1 MTKNFIKTLLVATM
15 LTVGITGGAFAKGK
29 TIAWD
34 KLPAKVQAGIKS
46 EAGEQ
51 KVSDVEKDTVNHKVV
66 YEAKYTGTDGK
77 AHTITVGEDGKL
89 AETTQA
95 QQTKPPESK

>member
-1 MTKNFIKTLLVATM
+1 MTKNFIKTLLVAAM
-15 LTVGITGGAFAKGK
+15 LTAGITGVAYAKGK

-34 KLPAKVQAGIKS
+34 KLPAKVQSAIKT

-66 YEAKYTGTDGK
+66 YEAKFTDADGK
-77 AHTITVGEDGKL
+77 AHTVTVGEDGKL
-89 AETTQA
+89 AAAPQEQH
-95 QQTKPPESK
+95 TKPPEAK